1 MTIDEMKRRL
11 NADYYDM
18 TTEEINR
25 EITKINK
32 LERKSKRQRRKQ
44 WHLLTENLMKFIQA

>member
-25 EITKINK
+25 QITKINK
-32 LERKSKRQRRKQ
+32 LEEEERRK
-44 WHLLTENLMKFIQA
+44 

>member
-44 WHLLTENLMKFIQA
+44 WMTFFQNI

>member
-44 WHLLTENLMKFIQA
+44 WN